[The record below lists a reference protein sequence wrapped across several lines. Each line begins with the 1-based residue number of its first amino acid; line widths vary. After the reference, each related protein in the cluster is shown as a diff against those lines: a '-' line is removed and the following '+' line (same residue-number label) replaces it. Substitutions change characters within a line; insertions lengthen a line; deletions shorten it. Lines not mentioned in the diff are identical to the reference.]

1 MLLRNGTIY
10 LYISGNE
17 QIRRNSTR
25 IRVIKNILFI
35 IAVSL
40 GVNKFEPPAHVFT
53 VLDMRHQLSRISAV
67 LRPAVVERRLVH
79 ARLHRLGAPAHS
91 QAPTTPPATAV
102 ACGDRVPAAP
112 VRSRHSLPRFLVR
125 EDAYVRASGPAP
137 LRGGVLT
144 RRPIVLRTAPLSATG
159 RFLFRIGAGAQ
170 RQCSAGASGAPVLW
184 STPPA
189 MPLSEDMRSAFRF
202 SNACSLAKRCSL
214 VSCWLFMS
222 RSCMYIRVVGRAPYH
237 IMHHT
242 SRLGRATKRRTQRP
256 ML

>member
-1 MLLRNGTIY
+1 
-10 LYISGNE
+10 
-17 QIRRNSTR
+17 
-25 IRVIKNILFI
+25 
-35 IAVSL
+35 
-40 GVNKFEPPAHVFT
+40 
-53 VLDMRHQLSRISAV
+53 MRHQLSRISAV
-67 LRPAVVERRLVH
+67 LRPAVVERRPVH

-91 QAPTTPPATAV
+91 HAPTTPPPTAV

-137 LRGGVLT
+137 FRGGVPT
-144 RRPIVLRTAPLSATG
+144 RRPIV
-159 RFLFRIGAGAQ
+159 FLFRIGAGAL

-202 SNACSLAKRCSL
+202 SNACSLANRCSL

-222 RSCMYIRVVGRAPYH
+222 RSCMYIRVEWAEHH
-237 IMHHT
+237 II
-242 SRLGRATKRRTQRP
+242 SYP

>member
-1 MLLRNGTIY
+1 
-10 LYISGNE
+10 
-17 QIRRNSTR
+17 
-25 IRVIKNILFI
+25 
-35 IAVSL
+35 
-40 GVNKFEPPAHVFT
+40 
-53 VLDMRHQLSRISAV
+53 MRHQLSRISAV
-67 LRPAVVERRLVH
+67 LRPAVVELRHVH
-79 ARLHRLGAPAHS
+79 PRLHRFGAPAHS
-91 QAPTTPPATAV
+91 QAPTTPSATAV

-159 RFLFRIGAGAQ
+159 RFLFRIGAGAL

-222 RSCMYIRVVGRAPYH
+222 RSCMYIRVEWAEHHIISYHAPH
-237 IMHHT
+237 ERTGPSNKT
-242 SRLGRATKRRTQRP
+242 SHPTAHALTRSISFRRRMRGKTGAGEFHLRHSASH
-256 ML
+256 LILITTRSLCKDGLCSKLINTH